1 MCMYT
6 ADRSS
11 DAASVML
18 MIGSLRF
25 FFGRDLGV
33 IGGMSGGEHLAAG
46 GHALEV
52 SLLAA
57 RFSQQLLVQS
67 ILQYQLETRQE

>member
-1 MCMYT
+1 MYVIKLILKVYT
-6 ADRSS
+6 
-11 DAASVML
+11 L
-18 MIGSLRF
+18 PEIHF
-25 FFGRDLGV
+25 K